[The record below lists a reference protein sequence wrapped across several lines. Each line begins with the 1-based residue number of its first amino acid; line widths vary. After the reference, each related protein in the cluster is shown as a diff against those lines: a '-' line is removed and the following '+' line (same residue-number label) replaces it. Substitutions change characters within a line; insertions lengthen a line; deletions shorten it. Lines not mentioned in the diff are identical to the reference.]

1 MKNRNVS
8 VIIPAKNEAKSL
20 VTLIP
25 EIKEMH
31 PNAEVVV
38 VNDGSTDETQAI
50 CEAEGIVVVN
60 HPYSKGNGAAIKS
73 GARAATGEVFVFMDA
88 DGQHQPKDI
97 SRLIAEY
104 EKGYDMVVGARDKKS
119 QASLAR
125 LFGNGMYNRI
135 ATYMTG
141 HKIEDLTSG
150 FRIVSAA
157 KFKQFLY
164 LLPNGFS
171 YPTTSTMAFFRA
183 GFSVG
188 YLPITAPERIGES
201 HINILKDGARFF
213 LIIFKIGTLYSPMKL
228 FFPASAMFFITG
240 LLYYIY
246 TFLADGRFT
255 NMGVLLFS
263 TSVLIFLLG
272 LVSEQ
277 ITALFYQ
284 TKPQGDDK
292 AD

>member
-1 MKNRNVS
+1 MKLS
-8 VIIPAKNEAKSL
+8 IIIPAKNESKSL
-20 VTLIP
+20 VKLIP
-25 EIKEMH
+25 SLKKTFPQAEII
-31 PNAEVVV
+31 V
-38 VNDGSTDETQAI
+38 VNDGSTDGT
-50 CEAEGIVVVN
+50 AEVCLDENIVLIN
-60 HPYSKGNGAAIKS
+60 HPYCKGNGAAIKS
-73 GARAATGEVFVFMDA
+73 GARAARGEILIFMDA

-97 SRLIAEY
+97 ALLL
-104 EKGYDMVVGARDKKS
+104 EKYDQGYDMVVGARDKNS

-125 LFGNGMYNRI
+125 LFGNGMYNRL

-141 HKIEDLTSG
+141 HKVADLTSG
-150 FRIVSAA
+150 FRVVAA
-157 KFKQFLY
+157 DKFKQFLY

-171 YPTTSTMAFFRA
+171 YPTTITMVFFRA

-188 YLPITAPERIGES
+188 YVPIFTPDRLGKS
-201 HINILKDGARFF
+201 HINIIKDGARFF

-240 LLYYIY
+240 FLYYIY
-246 TFLADGRFT
+246 TFFTDGRFT

-263 TSVLIFLLG
+263 TSILIFLLG

-284 TKPQGDDK
+284 TKQHNDEEIY
-292 AD
+292 